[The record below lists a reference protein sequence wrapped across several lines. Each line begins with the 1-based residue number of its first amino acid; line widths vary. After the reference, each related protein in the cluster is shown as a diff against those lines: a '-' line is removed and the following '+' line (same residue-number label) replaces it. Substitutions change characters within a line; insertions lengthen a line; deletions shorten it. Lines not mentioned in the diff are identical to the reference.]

1 MKIRENELD
10 RVRKVAGKSR
20 KIDGVLQARRGN
32 KKYSNYAIYLLDDD
46 STVYVNLDGGED
58 HLSETPNK
66 KAIKAF
72 RQKEQRK
79 LDRQADREQEQKERA
94 AKPKAEPKAKAPAKP
109 KAEPKVKKA
118 EPTGQQGWSDEEWA
132 RIQAIMA
139 EKKCTRKNAIRQMR
153 NEQAIKAAD
162 AQATRKPV
170 DPLAKATVVSQ

>member
-10 RVRKVAGKSR
+10 RVRKVAGKGR

-46 STVYVNLDGGED
+46 STVFVNLDGGEEKD

-72 RQKEQRK
+72 RQKEERK
-79 LDRQADREQEQKERA
+79 LKRQAERA
-94 AKPKAEPKAKAPAKP
+94 KAEPKAKAPAKAVKAAKP
-109 KAEPKVKKA
+109 KREEPK
-118 EPTGQQGWSDEEWA
+118 GQAGWSDAEWA